1 MTKLVLGY
9 AFYRFVAGII
19 CPSGF
24 LKGFFV
30 GGERIDNV
38 KHAARGSGGI
48 LRKEMF

>member
-1 MTKLVLGY
+1 MPFT
-9 AFYRFVAGII
+9 AFVAGII

-38 KHAARGSGGI
+38 KHAALGVWRYTPQG
-48 LRKEMF
+48 LKEMF